1 MADIEPDG
9 LPDELEHEALDD
21 GDRSGQSSAEESGT
35 GTTRGRG
42 RAKSRA
48 QPKSRAK
55 GSNRLKVLNDK
66 GKSRNRVTKDGKKF
80 CPACGKTLP
89 VTDFPAGSGQCAKD
103 RKAIQVLR
111 NCAVNQNQLEWW
123 ERNHARPQEA
133 QESDRGVPCTG
144 TSSRQEAEG
153 AIQHLAVHRRTPARK
168 RRDL

>member
-55 GSNRLKVLNDK
+55 GSNRLKPCDEGWQEVLPGVRED
-66 GKSRNRVTKDGKKF
+66 
-80 CPACGKTLP
+80 A
-89 VTDFPAGSGQCAKD
+89 AGD
-103 RKAIQVLR
+103 
-111 NCAVNQNQLEWW
+111 
-123 ERNHARPQEA
+123 
-133 QESDRGVPCTG
+133 
-144 TSSRQEAEG
+144 
-153 AIQHLAVHRRTPARK
+153 
-168 RRDL
+168 